1 MKIASSGALLWKIF
15 GISSEEKVGK
25 VRVMFSNRSQS
36 APKLEDNV
44 GKNNFGALKSHVATH
59 QDSGSSSTMKG
70 VRKNT
75 LQRTGGLCSA
85 DTEFAAGVAAVGTH
99 GAPGPSSGPGTCG

>member
-15 GISSEEKVGK
+15 GISSEKKVGK

-44 GKNNFGALKSHVATH
+44 GKSNFGALKSHVATH
-59 QDSGSSSTMKG
+59 QDSGSSSTTKG

-75 LQRTGGLCSA
+75 LRRTGALCSA
-85 DTEFAAGVAAVGTH
+85 D
-99 GAPGPSSGPGTCG
+99 